1 MNGPVVLRLIRLGQ
15 ELCNGVSTAS
25 GNASVAKIEPRKDIA
40 GKHHKLDRCLAQS
53 VGGVG

>member
-1 MNGPVVLRLIRLGQ
+1 MNGPVVLRLIRLSQ
-15 ELCNGVSTAS
+15 ELCKGVSTAS

-40 GKHHKLDRCLAQS
+40 VKHHKLDRCLAQS